1 MFCQARARRPGR
13 HGNFAWRFVLRS
25 RNATEK
31 RKFRC
36 VRPNAA
42 DAEPFGSPQPFTP
55 PLAIPDFE
63 DLRFYLEDYASL
75 PVGEYAVRGER
86 VENERLAAWG
96 EALFKSVFDGDERR
110 DAYRTARDAANR
122 NEAVEVAIRSNDPR
136 FLALPWELMKAPGE
150 RDPFS
155 LRVGSFD
162 RSLLITDPARQF
174 PANGDG
180 FRVLMVIA
188 RPDGIR
194 DVPFQAVA
202 RPLFQH
208 LERTKS
214 AVQIEILRPPSF
226 EAFKKRLK
234 AAKDEGKPYHAVH
247 FDGHGTF
254 GAIAEGGSGP

>member
-1 MFCQARARRPGR
+1 MTLRLTVQERDGSMQIMVRLPGI
-13 HGNFAWRFVLRS
+13 S
-25 RNATEK
+25 D
-31 RKFRC
+31 
-36 VRPNAA
+36 P
-42 DAEPFGSPQPFTP
+42 EPFGAPLSFTSP
-55 PLAIPDFE
+55 LSIRDFE

-110 DAYRTARDAANR
+110 DAYRTARDATNR
-122 NEAVEVAIRSNDPR
+122 NETVEVAIRSNNPR

-155 LRVGSFD
+155 LRVGCFD

-208 LERTKS
+208 LERVRERHS
-214 AVQIEILRPPSF
+214 
-226 EAFKKRLK
+226 
-234 AAKDEGKPYHAVH
+234 D
-247 FDGHGTF
+247 
-254 GAIAEGGSGP
+254 